1 MWVNYFTK
9 KGFLP
14 KIDVNP
20 SVKLGMCVV
29 IPCYNEPNLK
39 KSLGSIAGCTLPA
52 CDVEVIAVINHPEG
66 ADYDVL
72 ENSDKAV
79 KDIDEANRLWG
90 SERFRF
96 HAVKAF
102 NIPRKQAGVGYA
114 RQVGMDEAAF
124 RLLTVGTKQGIV
136 ACFDADSQCMPNYL
150 TELYELWMQHP
161 KTHACSIRFEHP
173 LSGDEFPAEVYN
185 GIATY
190 ELHLRYYNQASRFI
204 GFPFAYHT
212 VGSSM
217 ACSAEVYVKFGGM
230 NRHKAGEDFY
240 FLQKIIPHGHFRE
253 LNTTCVYPSPRPS
266 DRVPFGT
273 GRAMSKL
280 VYCRE
285 PILTYHLESFL
296 NLRPLFQNIA
306 TLYNYSSNQIE
317 RFIKLLAPPLS
328 DFLFQVD
335 ATKAIVNVK
344 ANASSFKT
352 FKKRFFLWFDAF
364 MLLKY
369 MNFAAE
375 KYYGKQPVDEQS
387 KSLLACM
394 GYKPYETLNTKE
406 LLLRYREM
414 ENNLE
419 WSAKF

>member
-1 MWVNYFTK
+1 
-9 KGFLP
+9 
-14 KIDVNP
+14 
-20 SVKLGMCVV
+20 MCVV
-29 IPCYNEPNLK
+29 IPCYNEPNLI
-39 KSLGSIAGCTLPA
+39 KSLGSIAACTLPA
-52 CDVEVIAVINHPEG
+52 CDVEVIVVINHPEG
-66 ADYDVL
+66 VDYEVL
-72 ENSDKAV
+72 ENSSKAV

-90 SERFRF
+90 SKRLRF
-96 HAVKAF
+96 HAVMAF
-102 NIPRKQAGVGYA
+102 NLPRKKAGVGYA
-114 RQVGMDEAAF
+114 RQIGMDEAAY
-124 RLLTVGTKQGIV
+124 RLLSVGRQEGVIV
-136 ACFDADSQCMPNYL
+136 CFDADSQCMSNYL

-185 GIATY
+185 GIAAY

-217 ACSAEVYVKFGGM
+217 ACSAEAYVKFGGM
-230 NRHKAGEDFY
+230 NRHQAGEDFY

-266 DRVPFGT
+266 NRVPFGT
-273 GRAMSKL
+273 GRTMSKL
-280 VYCRE
+280 VYSHE
-285 PILTYHLESFL
+285 PISTYHLESFL
-296 NLRPLFQNIA
+296 NLESLFQNIA

-317 RFIKLLAPPLS
+317 RFIELLAQPLS

-335 ATKAIVNVK
+335 ATKSIENVR
-344 ANASSFKT
+344 ANSSSFKT

-375 KYYGKQPVDEQS
+375 NYYGKQSVDEQS

-414 ENNLE
+414 EYVE
-419 WSAKF
+419 WSAKL

>member
-1 MWVNYFTK
+1 MWVKYFTQ
-9 KGFLP
+9 KGFSP

-20 SVKLGMCVV
+20 SVNLGICVV
-29 IPCYNEPNLK
+29 IPCYNEPSLIE
-39 KSLGSIAGCTLPA
+39 SLGSIAGCNLPA
-52 CDVEVIAVINHPEG
+52 CDVEVIVVVNHPEG
-66 ADYDVL
+66 VHYDVL
-72 ENSDKAV
+72 ENSNKAV

-90 SERFRF
+90 CERLRF

-102 NIPRKQAGVGYA
+102 NLPRKQAGVGYA
-114 RQVGMDEAAF
+114 RQIGMDEAAF
-124 RLLTVGTKQGIV
+124 RLLTVGTKQGII

-150 TELYELWMQHP
+150 AELYELWMQYP
-161 KTHACSIRFEHP
+161 KTHACSVRFEHP
-173 LSGDEFPAEVYN
+173 LSGDEFPAEIYK
-185 GIATY
+185 GITAY

-217 ACSAEVYVKFGGM
+217 ACSAEAYVKFGGM
-230 NRHKAGEDFY
+230 NRHQAGEDFY

-266 DRVPFGT
+266 NRVPFGT

-280 VYCRE
+280 VYSRE
-285 PILTYHLESFL
+285 PISTYHLESFL
-296 NLRPLFQNIA
+296 NLEPLFQNVT
-306 TLYNYSSNQIE
+306 TLYNYSGNQIE
-317 RFIKLLAPPLS
+317 RFIELLAYPLS

-335 ATKAIVNVK
+335 AARAIENVK
-344 ANASSFKT
+344 SNASSAKT

-375 KYYGKQPVDEQS
+375 RYYGRQPVEEQS

-394 GYKPYETLNTKE
+394 GYKPLQTLRTRD
-406 LLLRYREM
+406 LLLFYREM
-414 ENNLE
+414 ESVE
-419 WSAKF
+419 WSAKL

>member
-1 MWVNYFTK
+1 MWENYFSK

-20 SVKLGMCVV
+20 SVNLGMCVV
-29 IPCYNEPNLK
+29 IPCYNEPNLI
-39 KSLGSIAGCTLPA
+39 KSLGSIACCTLPA
-52 CDVEVIAVINHPEG
+52 CDVEVIVVINHPEG
-66 ADYDVL
+66 ADYEVL
-72 ENSDKAV
+72 ENSSKAV
-79 KDIDEANRLWG
+79 KDIDKANRLWG
-90 SERFRF
+90 SEQLRF

-102 NIPRKQAGVGYA
+102 NLPLKLAGVGYA

-124 RLLTVGTKQGIV
+124 RLFTVGTKQGIV
-136 ACFDADSQCMPNYL
+136 ACFDADSLCMPNYL
-150 TELYELWMQHP
+150 TELYGLWIQDP
-161 KTHACSIRFEHP
+161 NTHACSIRFEHP
-173 LSGDEFPAEVYN
+173 LSGDEYPAEVYN

-217 ACSAEVYVKFGGM
+217 ACSAEAYVKFGGM

-240 FLQKIIPHGHFRE
+240 FLQKIIPHGHFQE

-266 DRVPFGT
+266 NRVPFGT
-273 GRAMSKL
+273 GRAMSKFI
-280 VYCRE
+280 YYRE
-285 PILTYHLESFL
+285 PILTYHLKSFL
-296 NLRPLFQNIA
+296 NLESLFRNIA
-306 TLYNYSSNQIE
+306 KLYNYSSNQIV
-317 RFIKLLAPPLS
+317 RFIESLAHPLS
-328 DFLFQVD
+328 DYLFQVD
-335 ATKAIVNVK
+335 GVKAIENVR

-375 KYYGKQPVDEQS
+375 NYYGKQPVDEQS

-394 GYKPYETLNTKE
+394 GYKPYETLSTRE

-414 ENNLE
+414 DNVG
-419 WSAKF
+419 WCAKI